1 MRIAIAQQLIIDTH
15 MACGV
20 ALYCLF
26 SNFTSLA
33 CGTACIGDPEAVAT
47 QRNSIYHVHRGSP
60 RCLQASRRIDD
71 QSRDRGTELTPFSFP
86 LQDPCFALISSIHRK
101 VSRPALFVLLIYSE
115 GPRQAF
121 QVQTVLL
128 IRWYLTLGYTN
139 CIIQADRSLPDGTC
153 GLPSH
158 FCLGITSECNPPS
171 RSACSYRQNVQL

>member
-1 MRIAIAQQLIIDTH
+1 M
-15 MACGV
+15 
-20 ALYCLF
+20 
-26 SNFTSLA
+26 
-33 CGTACIGDPEAVAT
+33 GDPEAAAK
-47 QRNSIYHVHRGSP
+47 QRNSIYHVRRGSP
-60 RCLQASRRIDD
+60 RCLQSSRRIDD

-86 LQDPCFALISSIHRK
+86 LQDPCFTLISNIHRK

-128 IRWYLTLGYTN
+128 IWWYLTLGYTN